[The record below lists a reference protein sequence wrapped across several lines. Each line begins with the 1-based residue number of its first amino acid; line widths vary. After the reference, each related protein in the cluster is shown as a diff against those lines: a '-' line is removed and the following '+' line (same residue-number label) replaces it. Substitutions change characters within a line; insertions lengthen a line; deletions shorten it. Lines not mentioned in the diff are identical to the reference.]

1 MSRQLLSYDDLDHI
15 TVSEDQY
22 LANLVYQYP
31 HLPVGQIEFLI
42 DTLQIPYDFRITFCR
57 VTKSLPD
64 LVQQIIL
71 QHVNDNMLWN

>member
-15 TVSEDQY
+15 PVSEDQY

-42 DTLQIPYDFRITFCR
+42 DTL
-57 VTKSLPD
+57 
-64 LVQQIIL
+64 
-71 QHVNDNMLWN
+71 